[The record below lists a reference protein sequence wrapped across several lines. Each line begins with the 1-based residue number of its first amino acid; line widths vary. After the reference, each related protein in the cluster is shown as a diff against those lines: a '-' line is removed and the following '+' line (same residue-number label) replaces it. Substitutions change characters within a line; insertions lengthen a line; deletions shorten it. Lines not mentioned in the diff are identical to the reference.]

1 MSSTVSIMSNTKEGK
16 IGLGARVD
24 SSRDVVKV
32 GEGRLVKG
40 WELGLLGACEG
51 ETRRVVLG
59 PALAWGEEG
68 VQGKVPANSSVVIDV
83 EVEKVERDLVF
94 NFLNQISS
102 GTFRRG

>member
-1 MSSTVSIMSNTKEGK
+1 M
-16 IGLGARVD
+16 
-24 SSRDVVKV
+24 
-32 GEGRLVKG
+32 
-40 WELGLLGACEG
+40 
-51 ETRRVVLG
+51 LG

>member
-1 MSSTVSIMSNTKEGK
+1 M
-16 IGLGARVD
+16 
-24 SSRDVVKV
+24 
-32 GEGRLVKG
+32 
-40 WELGLLGACEG
+40 
-51 ETRRVVLG
+51 LG
-59 PALAWGEEG
+59 PSLAWGEEG